1 MAVPGDATRWL
12 LAHRVVHPVQREFD
26 CAPPPVCATVRGSRH
41 PVSGHFVGDTFP
53 HQLVGEAGSLW
64 HDGVGYALM
73 VTSGVTD
80 GIRWN
85 RDEYANRLAAR
96 ASAVVNCQS
105 ALA

>member
-12 LAHRVVHPVQREFD
+12 LAI
-26 CAPPPVCATVRGSRH
+26 GSSTARRH
-41 PVSGHFVGDTFP
+41 LTFP

-85 RDEYANRLAAR
+85 RDEYANRLAALPDSLNDNQT
-96 ASAVVNCQS
+96 AGAFGLTE
-105 ALA
+105 LADIEPPRG